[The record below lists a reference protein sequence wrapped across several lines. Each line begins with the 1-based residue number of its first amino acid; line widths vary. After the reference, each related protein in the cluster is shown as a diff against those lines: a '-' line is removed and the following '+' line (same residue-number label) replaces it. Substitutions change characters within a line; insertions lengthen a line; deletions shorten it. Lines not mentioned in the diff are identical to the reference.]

1 MLNIFNIFIVNTYLG
16 SVVMSFQEKSAYVM
30 VIALLLGGG
39 LYFYEVLSQSVGLE
53 AWASPVI
60 PGLIHLTFMLVI
72 ISIVGHIIIAAIS
85 PKEAEAKLDER
96 EKQIFNRA
104 GSFSGSVLGF
114 VVILS
119 LGCYLMSED
128 GSLLFYTVFA
138 GLIVSQLTEYLTR
151 IFLYRTAL

>member
-1 MLNIFNIFIVNTYLG
+1 MLNIFYMFVVHAYLG

-39 LYFYEVLSQSVGLE
+39 LYFYEVLSQSMGLE
-53 AWASPVI
+53 TWVSPVL
-60 PGLIHLTFMLVI
+60 PGLIQLTFTLVI
-72 ISIVGHIIIAAIS
+72 ISIIGHIIIAAMS

-104 GSFSGSVLGF
+104 GSFSGGFLGF

-119 LGCYLMSED
+119 LGCYLISED
-128 GSLLFYTVFA
+128 GVLLFYTVFA
-138 GLIVSQLTEYLTR
+138 GLIVSQLTEYMTR